1 LYARING
8 FSSTCKA
15 AASNGEALR
24 SASPYFTVKLKGAIG
39 VMTTRPQLSA
49 FWVRVI
55 SLLGDDWVEA
65 EIGGVIS
72 RVSIALVS
80 DIVVGDYLIV
90 HAGFAITRLNV
101 EEAELTLALF
111 EEIAVHLEGP
121 RAVYSRVS

>member
-1 LYARING
+1 MCLAV
-8 FSSTCKA
+8 
-15 AASNGEALR
+15 
-24 SASPYFTVKLKGAIG
+24 P
-39 VMTTRPQLSA
+39 
-49 FWVRVI
+49 VRVI

-111 EEIAVHLEGP
+111 EEIAVHLEVP

>member
-1 LYARING
+1 VCLAV
-8 FSSTCKA
+8 
-15 AASNGEALR
+15 
-24 SASPYFTVKLKGAIG
+24 P
-39 VMTTRPQLSA
+39 
-49 FWVRVI
+49 VRVI
-55 SLLGDDWVEA
+55 TLLGDDWVEA

-111 EEIAVHLEGP
+111 EEIAVHLEVP

>member
-1 LYARING
+1 VCLAV
-8 FSSTCKA
+8 
-15 AASNGEALR
+15 
-24 SASPYFTVKLKGAIG
+24 P
-39 VMTTRPQLSA
+39 
-49 FWVRVI
+49 VRVI

-111 EEIAVHLEGP
+111 EEIAVHLEVP

>member
-1 LYARING
+1 MCLAV
-8 FSSTCKA
+8 
-15 AASNGEALR
+15 
-24 SASPYFTVKLKGAIG
+24 P
-39 VMTTRPQLSA
+39 
-49 FWVRVI
+49 VRVI